1 MFCFPLVRRVLLA
14 NLLFRLR
21 SAIVT
26 SGTMWRMM
34 NVTYSLGLMEMS
46 ARWLGWLGKKV
57 PELFVSMTQ
66 RDITSALSFS

>member
-1 MFCFPLVRRVLLA
+1 MFLIHDFFNDKLPT
-14 NLLFRLR
+14 
-21 SAIVT
+21 VT

-34 NVTYSLGLMEMS
+34 NVTYSIGLMETS